1 MKREEVRKLIL
12 FILLIF
18 LGNSNANSNTITIG
32 IAPHSSTRVIL
43 ETHQDLRIFLEKYF
57 QRPVEIVSAKNF
69 SEFAERTNEAKYY
82 DLVLTSPNLAVLGKK
97 FGFYTPL
104 MTYTKGLT
112 SIIISKDK
120 EILKSKN
127 FPLRVVGLDP
137 VSFATLTAEE
147 WLEDQG
153 LHENKEIQYSYS
165 SASDSAAAIVLN
177 GNADMCI
184 MSLPNYLKLS
194 DEIKEK
200 IFIVYESL
208 PKPSRI
214 YLAKE
219 KNDLTL
225 ENWKNALEAFSKS
238 QEGINHLSTTKLEG
252 FRMMVPNELDN
263 LNKIADKT
271 LNRLN
276 N

>member
-1 MKREEVRKLIL
+1 MRKLIL

-104 MTYTKGLT
+104 MTYTKGLS